1 MTDTREAIQAAGE
14 ILIDFLKSGP
24 KSSNHRAE
32 TKTKIY
38 EVALSIVTNAEEAT
52 ASYEQFCKEFLDKVV
67 QVKGMP
73 TRTIFSDEEKQAQ
86 LVSSSGSHISQNF
99 DALLPSIRERFEW
112 CISNYNLQAKRYL
125 DEQLSQ
131 FQALLEQFIEQV
143 PIGGTKDKA
152 IKSQVSEIKKELR
165 QLAKWDKL
173 FNIYK
178 AISFPAEIEYL
189 FALEGNP
196 IAAIWRYSQAD
207 EQGEYRKTYSHKE
220 RDGRVYVVRDN
231 WAIGKG
237 LMTAEPYGYIDE
249 ISHPN
254 QEIGCMCH
262 LQWVYNIRDLPKEMV
277 TEKGVSALKRARAL
291 MQTESEAQKP
301 NIAVEPETGR
311 SGLKNLLMRWIGRG

>member
-1 MTDTREAIQAAGE
+1 MTDTREAIQVAGE
-14 ILIDFLKSGP
+14 ILTDFLKSGP
-24 KSSNHRAE
+24 KSSNNLAE

-38 EVALSIVTNAEEAT
+38 EVAFSIVTSAEEAT
-52 ASYEQFCKEFLDKVV
+52 ARYEQFCKEFLDKVV

-73 TRTIFSDEEKQAQ
+73 TRTIFSDGEKQAQ

-99 DALLPSIRERFEW
+99 DVLLPSIRERFEW
-112 CISNYNLQAKRYL
+112 CVSNYNLQAKRYL

-131 FQALLEQFIEQV
+131 FMALLEQFIKQV

-178 AISFPAEIEYL
+178 ATSFPAEIEYL
-189 FALEGNP
+189 FALEGKP
-196 IAAIWRYSQAD
+196 IAAIWRYSRTD

-231 WAIGKG
+231 WAISKG

-249 ISHPN
+249 VSHPN
-254 QEIGCMCH
+254 QEIGCMCSLH
-262 LQWVYNIRDLPKEMV
+262 WLYAIRDLPTNMV
-277 TEKGVSALKRARAL
+277 TEKGVSELKRVRAL

-301 NIAVEPETGR
+301 NIAAEPETR
-311 SGLKNLLMRWIGRG
+311 PSGLKNRLMRWIGRG